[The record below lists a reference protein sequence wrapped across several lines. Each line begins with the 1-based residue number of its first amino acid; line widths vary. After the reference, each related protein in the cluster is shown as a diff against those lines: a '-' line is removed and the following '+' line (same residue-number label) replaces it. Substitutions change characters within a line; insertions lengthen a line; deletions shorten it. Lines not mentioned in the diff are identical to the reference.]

1 MRNLFASR
9 ELKPLRILAG
19 HLFTLIEL
27 LIVIAI
33 IAILAALLL
42 PALNKARNK
51 AHETLCRSNLKQ
63 SVTYTTIYTDNN
75 DGYFMNVSNDSL
87 NCHYLGMIQLGP
99 TFGMHGYS
107 HGMWNNE
114 KGILI
119 PKTKIM
125 ICADIGWS
133 PTSRICLCSARFL
146 MTNIT
151 WRGPKQL
158 ACRRIPKAR
167 GGCTGGAFVSSPFA
181 LLPAERC
188 FPQHG

>member
-125 ICADIGWS
+125 ICPSMLGFVKSFCGISDF
-133 PTSRICLCSARFL
+133 FL
-146 MTNIT
+146 KILPFQSKFPLTHALMS
-151 WRGPKQL
+151 
-158 ACRRIPKAR
+158 CKAIY
-167 GGCTGGAFVSSPFA
+167 F
-181 LLPAERC
+181 
-188 FPQHG
+188 

>member
-125 ICADIGWS
+125 ICPWAMIWDSIMDSTFCFFPDSPAAPRIIG
-133 PTSRICLCSARFL
+133 PLRCKRFPEFEPEEPCGL
-146 MTNIT
+146 
-151 WRGPKQL
+151 
-158 ACRRIPKAR
+158 IPVK
-167 GGCTGGAFVSSPFA
+167 
-181 LLPAERC
+181 
-188 FPQHG
+188 